1 MQRTLTL
8 AALAALCTLALT
20 CKKEPPVVP
29 PKGGPDTTSH
39 DFTWQIDTLGD
50 GASSVLNDIQV
61 IDENNIWA
69 VGEVF
74 FRDSAG
80 QYSEPPYNIARW
92 NGTSWSYQR
101 LAFPKY
107 NFDCTIAFHLASA
120 TTAVL
125 AFGPNSVLISDGGSI
140 ARWDGVSFV
149 HYPCLPQSL
158 RNGTIRRIWGT
169 SENQFYVVGLN
180 GTIVRYNNGTWQR
193 LESGTSLHILDI
205 WGESVS
211 GQTGVLAIAS
221 HSTATRE
228 IKLLKIAGETV
239 ETLSDSGIIE
249 PAVRLWFRTNRKYY
263 AVGSGIYTKTSLS
276 EDRWSRAPLVITQYF
291 SSDVT
296 GIDTNDV
303 FIVGAFADVLHYNGS
318 TWRQYPELR
327 QAGSLFIVDFKLNT
341 MAAAGM
347 VGNRALVVRGQR

>member
-1 MQRTLTL
+1 M
-8 AALAALCTLALT
+8 A
-20 CKKEPPVVP
+20 PPN
-29 PKGGPDTTSH
+29 GGPDTTSH

-80 QYSEPPYNIARW
+80 QYSEPPSNIARW
-92 NGTSWSYQR
+92 QGNQWTFQR
-101 LAFPKY
+101 LLFPQY
-107 NFDCTIAFHLASA
+107 NDDCSVAFHGGPSIK
-120 TTAVL
+120 AVF
-125 AFGPNSVLISDGGSI
+125 AFRDNNVLLTDGGSI
-140 ARWDGVSFV
+140 ARWNGSTFV
-149 HYPCLPQSL
+149 HYPCMPRVL

-180 GTIVRYNNGTWQR
+180 GTIVRYNNGIWQR

-211 GQTGVLAIAS
+211 GQTEVLAIAS

-228 IKLLKIAGETV
+228 IKLLKIVGGTV
-239 ETLSDSGIIE
+239 ETLSDSGIVE
-249 PAVRLWFRTNRKYY
+249 PAVRLWFRSTKKYY
-263 AVGSGIYTKTSLS
+263 AVGSGIYTKGLLS
-276 EDRWSRAPLVITQYF
+276 EPRWSGGPLMITEYF

-296 GIDTNDV
+296 GIDTNDI
-303 FIVGAFADVLHYNGS
+303 FIVGAFGDVLHYNGS
-318 TWRQYPELR
+318 TWRQYAELR
-327 QAGSLFIVDFKLNT
+327 QSGSLFIVDFKRNT
-341 MAAAGM
+341 MGAAGY
-347 VGNRALVVRGQR
+347 VGNRALVIRGQR